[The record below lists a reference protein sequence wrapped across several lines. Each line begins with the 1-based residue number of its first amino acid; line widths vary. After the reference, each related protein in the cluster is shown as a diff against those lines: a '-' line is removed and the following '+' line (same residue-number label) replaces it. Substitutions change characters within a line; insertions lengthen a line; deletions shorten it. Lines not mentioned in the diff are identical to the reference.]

1 MPCHDCEVE
10 ANAPSDDPPRTPT
23 KSTGNDGAGADN
35 HNDST
40 ESENSSDSDLPQ
52 AKQKRRRAPLD
63 YVLIKQWVTGEKAA
77 MDDEDIENEMF
88 NAARDYMSVS
98 LLRKLPNHFPKPTDF
113 YLWKQVRDWTTKR
126 GVRNRFFHC
135 PMRFCCGC
143 TAGIRIMEGPGWKQL
158 YKFG

>member
-1 MPCHDCEVE
+1 MPCQDAELDQF
-10 ANAPSDDPPRTPT
+10 APSDDPPRTPT

-77 MDDEDIENEMF
+77 MDDEDIDNEMF
-88 NAARDYMSVS
+88 NEAREFMSAS
-98 LLRKLPNHFPKPTDF
+98 LLRKLPVH
-113 YLWKQVRDWTTKR
+113 VSMS
-126 GVRNRFFHC
+126 C
-135 PMRFCCGC
+135 PR
-143 TAGIRIMEGPGWKQL
+143 
-158 YKFG
+158 